1 LENKLRKAE
10 IEKAE
15 TAAREQGTRE
25 HLQQVQS
32 EKDQLE
38 NELNGRVVS
47 QKQEFERQIDELTQK
62 MNQAD
67 EMKKEIQRQQ
77 ISSESEFDK

>member
-1 LENKLRKAE
+1 M
-10 IEKAE
+10 
-15 TAAREQGTRE
+15 
-25 HLQQVQS
+25 
-32 EKDQLE
+32 
-38 NELNGRVVS
+38 VS

-67 EMKKEIQRQQ
+67 ETKKEIQRQQ

>member
-1 LENKLRKAE
+1 M
-10 IEKAE
+10 
-15 TAAREQGTRE
+15 
-25 HLQQVQS
+25 
-32 EKDQLE
+32 E

-47 QKQEFERQIDELTQK
+47 QKQEFERQIEELTQK